1 MKRIE
6 EVTYAVPVALSS
18 VEVMAAALNIT
29 PTERFVLADLIRR
42 RKLPMSRDGHL
53 PVDVICSLVREIRGK

>member
-6 EVTYAVPVALSS
+6 LENSAPAARSS
-18 VEVMAAALNIT
+18 VDVLATALKIT
-29 PTERFVLADLIRR
+29 PTERLVLADLIRR
-42 RKLPMSRDGHL
+42 RKLPMSREGHL